1 MLVGSAPWPF
11 LDSLILSVHTNTVH
25 LHFVSPDTHLE
36 LFHTL
41 MIHHTQLILS
51 LPSTHTRKV
60 GVGCT
65 LKIEV
70 CMSFWKPWCAAS
82 WVQNPR
88 FSESRVSVWRFSL
101 CYVASPKPLA
111 WIRERET
118 VDMMQGGGQRGGVVG
133 GAYFSR
139 SGDLNIWSLLY
150 WVWVTCTAD
159 LHFIPPFSKVASHNC
174 GGREKSERNQCLHQY
189 KQVLVLQLLLPVK
202 LILD

>member
-1 MLVGSAPWPF
+1 MAV

-51 LPSTHTRKV
+51 LPSTHTQSWSRLHTQDRGVYVVLKTLMRRFLSAKSQVFRESGVSLKV
-60 GVGCT
+60 LT
-65 LKIEV
+65 LLRCLPK
-70 CMSFWKPWCAAS
+70 AAGLD
-82 WVQNPR
+82 Q
-88 FSESRVSVWRFSL
+88 
-101 CYVASPKPLA
+101 
-111 WIRERET
+111 RERNGGY
-118 VDMMQGGGQRGGVVG
+118 DAGGGQRGGVVG

-189 KQVLVLQLLLPVK
+189 KQVLLLQLLLLVK